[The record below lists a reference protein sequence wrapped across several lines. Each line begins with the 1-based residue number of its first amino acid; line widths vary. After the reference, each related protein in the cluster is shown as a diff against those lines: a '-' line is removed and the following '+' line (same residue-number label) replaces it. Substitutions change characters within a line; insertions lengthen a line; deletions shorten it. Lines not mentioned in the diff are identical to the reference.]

1 MAGSHGIDVVFFKRG
16 HVLFHVGHRYAASR
30 PAVPFMTVDAV
41 DDQALTV
48 EQNHVISIDFHA
60 SEAESIRNDL

>member
-1 MAGSHGIDVVFFKRG
+1 
-16 HVLFHVGHRYAASR
+16 
-30 PAVPFMTVDAV
+30 MTVDAV

-48 EQNHVISIDFHA
+48 EQNHVISIDFYA